1 MAGEHYRS
9 RNPLDCLIRF
19 VVACVMGTV
28 RDSSIRISEDP
39 AVSITVFDYGVKS
52 EDLVLS
58 ELDVVQLEY
67 FKLALSSCENL
78 QSHGFQEVLGYIG
91 RRAALAIGGHWK
103 NRGDRRR
110 KNDKFVVTS
119 FGFTD
124 DAVWIFNAD
133 DGVVVKPIEAYKL
146 AGHS

>member
-1 MAGEHYRS
+1 M
-9 RNPLDCLIRF
+9 
-19 VVACVMGTV
+19 
-28 RDSSIRISEDP
+28 
-39 AVSITVFDYGVKS
+39 SITVFDYGVKS

-91 RRAALAIGGHWK
+91 RRAALAIGGYWK

-124 DAVWIFNAD
+124 DAVWICSAD
-133 DGVVVKPIEAYKL
+133 DGVVVKPIKAYKM
-146 AGHS
+146 AGRS